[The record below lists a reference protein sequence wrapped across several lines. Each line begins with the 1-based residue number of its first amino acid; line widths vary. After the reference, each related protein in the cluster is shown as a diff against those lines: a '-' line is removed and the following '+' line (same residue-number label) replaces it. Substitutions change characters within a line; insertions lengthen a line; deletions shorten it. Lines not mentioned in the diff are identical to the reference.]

1 MSTVLTVSQINTY
14 IKSIV
19 DSDFNLKN
27 IYVSGEISN
36 FTNHYRTGH
45 FYFTLKDSDAAI
57 KAVMFRSAAQR
68 VRFEVENGMRVIIRG
83 NISVFERD
91 GIYQLYCE
99 DMIPDGQGALSLA
112 FEQLKRKLSEQGLFS
127 DEHKK
132 PLPQFPERIGVIT
145 SPTGAAVHDI
155 LTVLERRYPIAEV
168 VFEPVVVQGDNA
180 APQIVAAIK
189 KFNSLD
195 ACDVLIVGR
204 GGGSIE
210 DLWAFNEET
219 VAHAIFDSRIP
230 VISAVGHET
239 DYTIADFVSDRRA
252 PTPSAAAE
260 IAVPDYREL
269 LYTFDKAL
277 DAITTAVLSKI
288 SSGKAVLEQSEKHF
302 SSLSP
307 QKRISQYAAFAEM
320 FMQRMNTAVA
330 NSFSRF
336 HRETVFCTSRL
347 ESVSPL
353 KTLERGFAA
362 VVDTHGNAVK
372 SVAGVLAGDEIGI
385 RLADGE
391 LKCTVNSIEM
401 NEFETER
408 NNK

>member
-45 FYFTLKDSDAAI
+45 YYFTLKDSNAAI
-57 KAVMFRSAAQR
+57 KAVMFRSAAER
-68 VRFEVENGMRVIIRG
+68 VRFEPENGMRVIIRG

-91 GIYQLYCE
+91 GVYQLYCE
-99 DMIPDGQGALSLA
+99 DMIPDGQGALNLA
-112 FEQLKRKLSEQGLFS
+112 FEQLKKKLFEQGMFA

-155 LTVLERRYPIAEV
+155 LTVLERRYPLATV
-168 VFEPVVVQGDNA
+168 VFEPVAVQGDGA
-180 APQIVAAIK
+180 APQIVSAIE
-189 KFNSLD
+189 KFNRLR

-210 DLWAFNEET
+210 DLWAFNEES
-219 VAHAIFDSRIP
+219 VAHAIYDSDIP
-230 VISAVGHET
+230 IISAVGHET

-260 IAVPDYREL
+260 IAVPDYREF
-269 LYTFDKAL
+269 LYTLDKIL
-277 DAITTAVLSKI
+277 DSMTGAVLSKI
-288 SSGKAVLEQSEKHF
+288 SENRAILAENEKHF

-307 QKRISQYAAFAEM
+307 LKRITQYSDFSAMFA
-320 FMQRMNTAVA
+320 QRMNTAVA
-330 NSFSRF
+330 HAFLRF
-336 HRETVFCTSRL
+336 QRETVTYASRL

-362 VVDTHGNAVK
+362 AFDERGDTIK
-372 SVAGVLAGDEIGI
+372 SVALVSPGDKIGI
-385 RLADGE
+385 RLSDGE
-391 LKCTVNSIEM
+391 LRCTVTDVIE
-401 NEFETER
+401 
-408 NNK
+408 NKNRKEQ

>member
-45 FYFTLKDSDAAI
+45 YYFTLKDSNAAI
-57 KAVMFRSAAQR
+57 KAVMFRFAAER
-68 VRFEVENGMRVIIRG
+68 VRFEPENGMRVIIRG

-91 GIYQLYCE
+91 GVYQLYCE
-99 DMIPDGQGALSLA
+99 DMIPDGQGALNLA
-112 FEQLKRKLSEQGLFS
+112 FEQLKKKLFEQGMFA

-155 LTVLERRYPIAEV
+155 LTVLERRYPLATV
-168 VFEPVVVQGDNA
+168 VFEPVAVQGDSA
-180 APQIVAAIK
+180 APQIVSAIE
-189 KFNSLD
+189 KFNRLR

-210 DLWAFNEET
+210 DLWAFNEES
-219 VAHAIFDSRIP
+219 VAHAIYDSNIP
-230 VISAVGHET
+230 IISAVGHET

-260 IAVPDYREL
+260 IAVPDYREF
-269 LYTFDKAL
+269 LYTLDKIL
-277 DAITTAVLSKI
+277 DSMTGAVLSKI
-288 SSGKAVLEQSEKHF
+288 SESRAILAENEKHF

-307 QKRISQYAAFAEM
+307 LKRITQYSDFSAMFA
-320 FMQRMNTAVA
+320 QRMNTAVA
-330 NSFSRF
+330 HAFLRF
-336 HRETVFCTSRL
+336 QRETVTFASRL

-362 VVDTHGNAVK
+362 AFDERGDTIK
-372 SVAGVLAGDEIGI
+372 SVTLVSPGDKISI
-385 RLADGE
+385 RLSDGE
-391 LKCTVNSIEM
+391 LRCTVTDVIE
-401 NEFETER
+401 
-408 NNK
+408 NKNRKEQ